1 LRTQAITLMKEDILS
16 LGRDVSSAVAELTR
30 LLSGDAAANFEVVEK
45 LEADINARCM
55 KIEERCMD
63 WLTENSDFTAAEVRT
78 LVGSTLIAV
87 KFERLADH
95 AHRVAK
101 LAWWARQ
108 DGISIPPE
116 LGEMAGLVQ
125 RMVDDT
131 LVCYLTDAI
140 ERVPELVQR
149 DSHVNYLHD
158 VVSKKLLS
166 DLGVQQQEEAQ
177 MRAQFLFCARY
188 LERMG
193 DCVTSVARRTFF
205 IVTGKRLKAEV

>member
-1 LRTQAITLMKEDILS
+1 MKEEILS
-16 LGRDVSSAVAELTR
+16 LGRVVSKTVHELAR
-30 LLSGDAAANFEVVEK
+30 LLGHEQGAQFELVEQQ
-45 LEADINARCM
+45 ESEINSRCM

-63 WLTENSDFTAAEVRT
+63 LLTEHQDFNAAEVRA
-78 LVGSTLIAV
+78 LVGSTVVAL

-101 LAWWARQ
+101 LAWWAWE
-108 DGISIPPE
+108 DAVPIPPE
-116 LGEMAGLVQ
+116 LVEMANLVQ

-131 LVCYLTDAI
+131 LLCYLGDAVD
-140 ERVPELVQR
+140 RVEEIVQR

-166 DLGVQQQEEAQ
+166 DLGVQDQEEAQ
-177 MRAQFLFCARY
+177 TRTQFLFCARY

-193 DCVTSVARRTFF
+193 DCAASVARRTYF
-205 IVTGKRLKAEV
+205 IVTGDRLDAEV